1 MNESSNLAPWYSP
14 KGVENLCQQKTLHMD
29 IYSSIIHNCQN
40 LDATKIFFRRW
51 MDKLYIQTMGYY
63 SGLKETSFQIVKRH
77 EEALNSY
84 VSGKEINLKG
94 LHTYDSKFMTFWKR

>member
-1 MNESSNLAPWYSP
+1 
-14 KGVENLCQQKTLHMD
+14 
-29 IYSSIIHNCQN
+29 
-40 LDATKIFFRRW
+40 

-63 SGLKETSFQIVKRH
+63 SGLKETSYQIVKIH

-94 LHTYDSKFMTFWKR
+94 LHTYDSNFMTFWKR